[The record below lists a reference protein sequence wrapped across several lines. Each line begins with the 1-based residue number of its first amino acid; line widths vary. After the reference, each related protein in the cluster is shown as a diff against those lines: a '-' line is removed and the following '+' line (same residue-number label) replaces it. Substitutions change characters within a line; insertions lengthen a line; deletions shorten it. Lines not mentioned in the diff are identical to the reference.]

1 MSATDR
7 HADDLSA
14 VLAIATLAVCTSAI
28 THEAL
33 GHGVACLAAGG
44 HIELLSNAFF
54 RCSNEGRFIAIAGP
68 LANVFAAFLA
78 WLTHGVVPTHRPA
91 LRLYC
96 LLVFAFCSYWE
107 AGYLIAATIQ
117 NKGDAVFAWRA
128 LIGQETVWVRTAAAA
143 TGLLAYMQIG
153 RLLSRGTASFAQTP
167 LRLQRLL
174 RPAWL
179 TGLAI
184 MIIAAAFYPADRVGA
199 MRDAALSVAAS
210 FPLWFART
218 RLPTNGA
225 AADIIARDRRLT
237 ILAALLGLAF
247 VLTMGR
253 GLS

>member
-1 MSATDR
+1 MSAADHR
-7 HADDLSA
+7 ADDLSA

-68 LANVFAAFLA
+68 LANVFASFLVWQA
-78 WLTHGVVPTHRPA
+78 QGVVHTHRPA

-107 AGYLIAATIQ
+107 AGYLIAAMVQ
-117 NKGDAVFAWRA
+117 DKGDMVFAWRA
-128 LIGQETVWVRTAAAA
+128 LIGQEAVWVRAAGVAI
-143 TGLLAYMQIG
+143 GLLAYVQIG

-179 TGLAI
+179 TGLAV
-184 MIIAAAFYPADRVGA
+184 MIFAAAFYPADRVGA
-199 MRDAALSVAAS
+199 MRDAALSVVAS
-210 FPLWFART
+210 FPLWFTRI

-225 AADIIARDRRLT
+225 AADTIARDRRLT

-247 VLTMGR
+247 VMTMGR
-253 GLS
+253 GLT